1 MLVLL
6 ILACVALDVI
16 REILFRLAARNERS
30 DAFGEIAV
38 FERAIPAALMWGMLG
53 AIVWGIEILL
63 WAFALARLPLNVAF
77 PLMSLTYAATPLAG
91 KFLFDETITPKRW
104 IGIGFV
110 TIGVMIV
117 GAVEQV

>member
-16 REILFRLAARNERS
+16 REILFRLAARNERA
-30 DAFGEIAV
+30 DTFGEIAI

-53 AIVWGIEILL
+53 AIVWGVEILL

-91 KFLFDETITPKRW
+91 KFLFGETITSKRW
-104 IGIGFV
+104 LGIGFV